1 MRFVLIDSQLTFIT
15 CLYFYNLSIK
25 YKESSHLNVNEGQ
38 LMTFCEQTPLE
49 KDKEA

>member
-38 LMTFCEQTPLE
+38 LMTSCEQTPLE
-49 KDKEA
+49 KDKDT